1 MIDKEQIEKIKEY
14 AQQLAEQLK
23 LSPKPIVTFHPAGA
37 FAYQP
42 SRGKP
47 VVYLYQFTP
56 EELAHE
62 MGHIYLFQ
70 KHPFLSTVAQSMY
83 ELRPLTMFLGG
94 IAPLAFIRE
103 KPLWG
108 KPLAKVIPLSI
119 LGMLAGYGI
128 ATVPKLLEEMAAT
141 RIGIRGLKQIGYQP
155 APGLTQR
162 EMKFLY
168 TYAKPHIW
176 S

>member
-1 MIDKEQIEKIKEY
+1 MNTNSQIERTKEY
-14 AQQLAEQLK
+14 ARQLAEQLK

-42 SRGKP
+42 SKGKP
-47 VVYLYQFTP
+47 IVYLYQFTP

-70 KHPFLSTVAQSMY
+70 RHPFLSSVAQSLY
-83 ELRPLTMFLGG
+83 ELRPLTTFLGG
-94 IAPLAFIRE
+94 ITPIALIRE
-103 KPLWG
+103 RPLWG
-108 KPLAKVIPLSI
+108 KPLLKSIPLSI

-128 ATVPKLLEEMAAT
+128 ATIPKLLEESAAT
-141 RIGIRGLKQIGYQP
+141 QVGIRGLKQLGYQP
-155 APGLTQR
+155 APGLTRR

-168 TYAKPHIW
+168 SYAKPHV
-176 S
+176 SS